1 MKNLALIFMLLS
13 YPGLFVSLW
22 TVNKVRK
29 IVESRRLK
37 KYWTIVWCMNV
48 FFIIT
53 YAIYIYILTKGGGI
67 SSDSLLADTLIS
79 LMFLI
84 GGGWVA
90 FLTKIVGLSATE
102 RAKNDLIKKQR
113 LEIEKFNI
121 DLEKKLNDKIKEV
134 EKNMLEVLKLLGIIS
149 SKNEKLDELREK
161 LNNLKNKHA

>member
-22 TVNKVRK
+22 TVNKVKK
-29 IVESRRLK
+29 IVENQRLK
-37 KYWTIVWCMNV
+37 TYWTIVWCMNV

-53 YAIYIYILTKGGGI
+53 YAIYIYILTKGGGV
-67 SSDSLLADTLIS
+67 SADSLVADTLIS

-90 FLTKIVGLSATE
+90 FLTKVVGLSAAE

-113 LEIEKFNI
+113 MQIQEFNA
-121 DLEKKLNDKIKEV
+121 DLEKRLNAEMKVLEKSMMELLRLMGIVSGKE
-134 EKNMLEVLKLLGIIS
+134 
-149 SKNEKLDELREK
+149 EKLDELKEK
-161 LNNLKNKHA
+161 LNSLKNKHA